1 MFNPQFVEHEI
12 ATHQAS
18 LRREAEIE
26 RLAREAQSGTTAH
39 EGQRADAGVGEA
51 AGLRS
56 RLGDLLLAYG
66 LRLKRLDTPAI
77 LAGGTTPAIP
87 PGAQLALV
95 ATAPLPAATPAS
107 APALA
112 QPVSGFS
119 LLRYETLPPVGVF
132 FWRLDRFG
140 AGLAGRQGYLT
151 LTWIA
156 AGDR

>member
-1 MFNPQFVEHEI
+1 MFNPRFVEHEI
-12 ATHQAS
+12 AMHQAN
-18 LRREAEIE
+18 LRREAENE
-26 RLAREAQSGTTAH
+26 RLARQAQSSTMTH
-39 EGQRADAGVGEA
+39 EGQDAGAGEA

-77 LAGGTTPAIP
+77 LGGGTTPAIP

-95 ATAPLPAATPAS
+95 ATAPLPATTP

-119 LLRYETLPPVGVF
+119 LLRYETLPPVGVC